1 MLPAFKYWELA
12 VNDFVEYLKTQE
24 KGRVLE
30 LLRVVY
36 LGMNESSRPD
46 LNLPQFDTKI

>member
-12 VNDFVEYLKTQE
+12 VNDFVEYLKTLE
-24 KGRVLE
+24 KDHVME
-30 LLRVVY
+30 LLKVVY
-36 LGMNESSRPD
+36 LSMNESSRPD